1 MKSLW
6 KRIYIKNK
14 ELSKL
19 NNKANTPVQQWADLK
34 TPFRKISRWIIST
47 WKDAE
52 WDFSGKKLE
61 WTAISSSRGSSQPRD
76 WTRISSIAGQIL
88 YHLSH
93 QGSLLVIS
101 EMQLKTT
108 VRYYYTHILE
118 WIKLK
123 RLTLQ
128 NVVNEV
134 NQ

>member
-6 KRIYIKNK
+6 KRIYIENK
-14 ELSKL
+14 ELSNSIIKQTPQY
-19 NNKANTPVQQWADLK
+19 NNEQTWKQ
-34 TPFRKISRWIIST
+34 ISRWIIST

-128 NVVNEV
+128 NVGNEV
-134 NQ
+134 NR

>member
-6 KRIYIKNK
+6 KRIYIENK
-14 ELSKL
+14 ELSNSIIKQTPQY
-19 NNKANTPVQQWADLK
+19 NNEQTWKQ
-34 TPFRKISRWIIST
+34 ISRWIIST

-61 WTAISSSRGSSQPRD
+61 WTAISSSRGFSQPRD

-128 NVVNEV
+128 NVGNEV
-134 NQ
+134 NR